1 MTRLPN
7 LHENSRSLDKAVGD
21 WDSSIKEL
29 RMRMR
34 AWILLMGLAVPVS
47 ARAGATPEW
56 ARRYMADYTTA
67 IPSFSRQTGL
77 ACNVCHIAFPQL
89 TAFGRLFKLN
99 GYTLTGLQTVN
110 TGEESP
116 SLKINL
122 IPPVSAM
129 LVTSLTQTSKAQAGA
144 QNGNVEFPQE
154 LSIFLGEEI
163 TPRLGTFI
171 QLTYES
177 VEGSIALDNMDLRYA
192 NHTEVASKPVI
203 YGFTLNNNPTVQD
216 VWNSTP
222 AWGFPF
228 SSSAVA
234 PAPAAATLVDGG
246 LGQQVAGLG
255 AYAFWN
261 NLLYG
266 EVTAY
271 RSAQQGGPHPPDGG
285 SEAITKGFT
294 PYWRLA
300 LSHDFSGNYV
310 EVGTF
315 GLSSKLYPTGV
326 TGPTDRFTDVALDA
340 QYERKLGDGNLFA
353 HATWIHE
360 AQVLDASAAGAKNT
374 VHTFR
379 ADVTALTATRVGASL
394 GYFTTGAPN
403 SNGILAEV
411 QFMPWLNTRFAAQYI
426 LYSKFDG
433 AKTNYDGAGRDAAD
447 NNTLYLMTWLVF

>member
-1 MTRLPN
+1 
-7 LHENSRSLDKAVGD
+7 
-21 WDSSIKEL
+21 
-29 RMRMR
+29 MRMR
-34 AWILLMGLAVPVS
+34 AWILLMGLAAPVS

-129 LVTSLTQTSKAQAGA
+129 LVASMTQTAKAQAGT
-144 QNGNVEFPQE
+144 QNGNVEFPQQ

-171 QLTYES
+171 QLTYEAA
-177 VEGSIALDNMDLRYA
+177 EGAVALDNVDLRYA
-192 NHTEVASKPVI
+192 NHAQVASHDMI

-228 SSSAVA
+228 LSSSVA
-234 PAPAAATLVDGG
+234 PTPAAATLVDGG

-255 AYAFWN
+255 TYAFWN
-261 NLLYG
+261 NLLYA
-266 EVTAY
+266 EVSAY
-271 RSAQQGGPHPPDGG
+271 RSAQQGGAHPPDGS

-300 LSHDFSGNYV
+300 LSHALGAGNL

-315 GLSSKLYPTGV
+315 GLSSKLYPVGV

-374 VHTFR
+374 LHTFR
-379 ADVTALTATRVGASL
+379 ADVTALTATRVGGSL

-433 AKTNYDGAGRDAAD
+433 AKTNYDGAGRNAAD

>member
-1 MTRLPN
+1 
-7 LHENSRSLDKAVGD
+7 
-21 WDSSIKEL
+21 
-29 RMRMR
+29 
-34 AWILLMGLAVPVS
+34 
-47 ARAGATPEW
+47 
-56 ARRYMADYTTA
+56 MADYTTA

-129 LVTSLTQTSKAQAGA
+129 LVTSLTQTAKAQAGA

-177 VEGSIALDNMDLRYA
+177 AEGSIALDNVDLRYA

-228 SSSAVA
+228 STSAVA
-234 PAPAAATLVDGG
+234 PTPAAATLVDGG

-271 RSAQQGGPHPPDGG
+271 RSAQQGGAHPPDGS

-300 LSHDFSGNYV
+300 LSHALGAGNL

-315 GLSSKLYPTGV
+315 GLSSHLYPTGV
-326 TGPTDRFTDVALDA
+326 TGATDRFTDVALDA
-340 QYERKLGDGNLFA
+340 QYERKLGSGNLFA

-374 VHTFR
+374 LHTFR
-379 ADVTALTATRVGASL
+379 ADVTALTATRVGGSL

-433 AKTNYDGAGRDAAD
+433 AKTNYDGAGRNAAD

>member
-1 MTRLPN
+1 
-7 LHENSRSLDKAVGD
+7 
-21 WDSSIKEL
+21 
-29 RMRMR
+29 
-34 AWILLMGLAVPVS
+34 
-47 ARAGATPEW
+47 
-56 ARRYMADYTTA
+56 MAEYATA

-110 TGEESP
+110 TGAESP

-129 LVTSLTQTSKAQAGA
+129 LVASMTQTSKAQAGT
-144 QNGNVEFPQE
+144 QNGNVEFPQQ

-171 QLTYES
+171 QLTYEAA
-177 VEGSIALDNMDLRYA
+177 EGAVALDNVDVRYA
-192 NHTEVASKPVI
+192 NHVNVASHDMI
-203 YGFTLNNNPTVQD
+203 FGLTLNNNPTVQD

-228 SSSAVA
+228 ISSSVA

-255 AYAFWN
+255 AYGFWN
-261 NLLYG
+261 NMLYG
-266 EVTAY
+266 EVSAY
-271 RSAQQGGPHPPDGG
+271 RSAQQGGAHPPDG
-285 SEAITKGFT
+285 SSAAITKGVA

-300 LSHDFSGNYV
+300 LSHSWGAQNI

-315 GLSSKLYPTGV
+315 GLSSKLYPAGV

-340 QYERKLGDGNLFA
+340 QYERRLGGGNLFA
-353 HATWIHE
+353 HAAWINE
-360 AQVLDASAAGAKNT
+360 KQTLDASFANGDATNASNT
-374 VHTFR
+374 LRTFR
-379 ADVTALTATRVGASL
+379 ADATALTATRLGGSL
-394 GYFTTGAPN
+394 GFFTTTGDADALLYSGSATGSPN
-403 SNGILAEV
+403 STGLIAEV
-411 QFMPWLNTRFAAQYI
+411 EFMPWLNTRFAVQYVA
-426 LYSKFDG
+426 YSKFDG
-433 AKTNYDGAGRDAAD
+433 AKTNYDGTGRNASD
-447 NNTLYLMTWLVF
+447 NNTLYLVTWLVF

>member
-1 MTRLPN
+1 M
-7 LHENSRSLDKAVGD
+7 
-21 WDSSIKEL
+21 
-29 RMRMR
+29 RMRMPS
-34 AWILLMGLAVPVS
+34 WIVLVALAVPVS
-47 ARAGATPEW
+47 ARAGGTPNW
-56 ARRYMADYTTA
+56 ARRYMANYATE

-99 GYTLTGLQTVN
+99 GYTMTGLQTVN
-110 TGEESP
+110 TGEQSP

-129 LVTSLTQTSKAQAGA
+129 LVTSMTQTAKAQAGT
-144 QNGNVEFPQE
+144 QNGNIEFPQE
-154 LSIFLGEEI
+154 LSLFLGEEI

-171 QLTYES
+171 QITYEAA
-177 VEGSIALDNMDLRYA
+177 EGALALDNVDLRYA
-192 NHTEVASKPVI
+192 NHAQVASHELI
-203 YGFTLNNNPTVQD
+203 FGLTLNNNPTVQD

-228 SSSAVA
+228 ASSSVA
-234 PAPAAATLVDGG
+234 PTPAAATLVDGG

-255 AYAFWN
+255 AYGFWN
-261 NLLYG
+261 NLVYA
-266 EVTAY
+266 EVSAY
-271 RSAQQGGPHPPDGG
+271 RSAQQGGAHPPDGT
-285 SEAITKGFT
+285 SEAITKGVT

-300 LSHDFSGNYV
+300 LSHNWGASTL

-315 GLSSKLYPTGV
+315 GLSSHLYPTGV
-326 TGPTDRFTDVALDA
+326 TGATDRFTDVALDA
-340 QYERKLGDGNLFA
+340 QYERKLGEGNLFA

-360 AQVLDASAAGAKNT
+360 SQVLDASAAGAKNT
-374 VHTFR
+374 LHTFR

-394 GYFTTGAPN
+394 GYFSTGAPN

-411 QFMPWLNTRFAAQYI
+411 QFMPWLNTRFSAQYI
-426 LYSKFDG
+426 VYSKFDG
-433 AKTNYDGAGRDAAD
+433 AKTNYDGAGRNAAD

>member
-1 MTRLPN
+1 MRTTVWLA
-7 LHENSRSLDKAVGD
+7 LVSLA
-21 WDSSIKEL
+21 SP
-29 RMRMR
+29 
-34 AWILLMGLAVPVS
+34 LA
-47 ARAGATPEW
+47 ARAGGVPTW
-56 ARRYMADYTTA
+56 AERYMVEYSAGTAGKAAGA

-129 LVTSLTQTSKAQAGA
+129 AMTSMTQISKAQPGT
-144 QNGNVEFPQE
+144 QNGNVEFPQQ
-154 LSIFLGEEI
+154 LSVFLGEEI
-163 TPRLGTFI
+163 TPRMGTFI
-171 QLTYES
+171 QVTYEAA
-177 VEGSIALDNMDLRYA
+177 EGALALDNVDVRYA
-192 NHTEVASKPVI
+192 NHAEFASHEMI

-228 SSSAVA
+228 ASSSVA
-234 PAPAAATLVDGG
+234 PTPAAATLIDGG
-246 LGQQVAGLG
+246 LGQAVAGLG

-266 EVTAY
+266 EVSAY
-271 RSAQQGGPHPPDGG
+271 RSAQQGGPHPPDATSSG
-285 SEAITKGFT
+285 ITKGIA

-300 LSHDFSGNYV
+300 LQHTWGSQTL

-315 GLSSKLYPTGV
+315 GMSTRLFPSGV

-340 QYERKLGDGNLFA
+340 QYERRLGSGNLFA
-353 HATWIHE
+353 HAAWINEKQH
-360 AQVLDASAAGAKNT
+360 LDATFAGGGSSNATNSL
-374 VHTFR
+374 HTFR
-379 ADVTALTATRVGASL
+379 VDATALTASRLGGSL
-394 GYFTTGAPN
+394 GFFNTSGDADATLYGGSANGSPN
-403 SNGILAEV
+403 SSGIIAEA
-411 QFMPWLNTRFAAQYI
+411 QYMPWLNTRFEAQYVV
-426 LYSKFDG
+426 YSKFDG
-433 AKTNYDGAGRDAAD
+433 ASSNYDGSGRNASD
-447 NNTLYLMTWLVF
+447 NNTLYLMVWLVF

>member
-1 MTRLPN
+1 MRTTVWLA
-7 LHENSRSLDKAVGD
+7 LVSLA
-21 WDSSIKEL
+21 SP
-29 RMRMR
+29 
-34 AWILLMGLAVPVS
+34 LA
-47 ARAGATPEW
+47 ARAGGVPTW
-56 ARRYMADYTTA
+56 AERYMVEYSAGTAGKAAGA

-129 LVTSLTQTSKAQAGA
+129 AMTSMTQTSKAQPGT
-144 QNGNVEFPQE
+144 QNGNVEFPQQ
-154 LSIFLGEEI
+154 LSVFLGEEI
-163 TPRLGTFI
+163 TPRMGTFI
-171 QLTYES
+171 QVTYEAA
-177 VEGSIALDNMDLRYA
+177 EGALALDNVDVRYA
-192 NHTEVASKPVI
+192 NHAEFASHEMI

-228 SSSAVA
+228 ASSSVA
-234 PAPAAATLVDGG
+234 PTPAAATLIDGG
-246 LGQQVAGLG
+246 LGQAVAGLG

-266 EVTAY
+266 EVSAY
-271 RSAQQGGPHPPDGG
+271 RSAQQGGPHPPDATSSG
-285 SEAITKGFT
+285 ITKGIA

-300 LSHDFSGNYV
+300 LQHTWGSQTL

-315 GLSSKLYPTGV
+315 GMSTRLFPSGV

-340 QYERKLGDGNLFA
+340 QYERRLGSGNLFA
-353 HATWIHE
+353 HAAWINEKQH
-360 AQVLDASAAGAKNT
+360 LDATFGAGGSSNATNSL
-374 VHTFR
+374 HTFR
-379 ADVTALTATRVGASL
+379 VDATALTASRLGGSL
-394 GYFTTGAPN
+394 GFFNTSGDADATLYGGSANGSPN
-403 SNGILAEV
+403 SSGIIAEA
-411 QFMPWLNTRFAAQYI
+411 QYMPWLNTRFEAQYVV
-426 LYSKFDG
+426 YSKFDG
-433 AKTNYDGAGRDAAD
+433 ASSNYDGSGRNASD
-447 NNTLYLMTWLVF
+447 NNTLYLMVWLVF

>member
-1 MTRLPN
+1 
-7 LHENSRSLDKAVGD
+7 
-21 WDSSIKEL
+21 
-29 RMRMR
+29 MRMR
-34 AWILLMGLAVPVS
+34 SWIVLVALAVPVS
-47 ARAGATPEW
+47 ARAGNTPNW
-56 ARRYMADYTTA
+56 ARRYMANYATA

-110 TGEESP
+110 TGAESP

-129 LVTSLTQTSKAQAGA
+129 LVASMTQTSKAQAGT
-144 QNGNVEFPQE
+144 QNGNVEFPQQ

-171 QLTYES
+171 QLTYEAAAGA
-177 VEGSIALDNMDLRYA
+177 VALDNVDLRYA
-192 NHTEVASKPVI
+192 NHTEVASHELL

-228 SSSAVA
+228 LSSSVA
-234 PAPAAATLVDGG
+234 PTPAAATLVDGG

-255 AYAFWN
+255 AYGFWN
-261 NLLYG
+261 NLLYA
-266 EVTAY
+266 ELSAY
-271 RSAQQGGPHPPDGG
+271 RSAQQGGAHPPDDT
-285 SEAITKGFT
+285 SEAITKGVT

-300 LSHDFSGNYV
+300 LSHNWGTSAL

-315 GLSSKLYPTGV
+315 GLSSHLYPTGV
-326 TGPTDRFTDVALDA
+326 TGATDRFTDVALDA
-340 QYERKLGDGNLFA
+340 QYERRLGEGNLFA

-360 AQVLDASAAGAKNT
+360 SQVLDASSAGAKNT
-374 VHTFR
+374 LHTFR
-379 ADVTALTATRVGASL
+379 ADVTALSATRVGASL
-394 GYFTTGAPN
+394 GYFSTGAPN

-433 AKTNYDGAGRDAAD
+433 AKTNYDGAGRNAAD